1 MAGAIKLQVNN
12 GTPFYLLPDNGR
24 YIYRFRPTSPS
35 DTLTLLNTSQGQ
47 IKLDN
52 ILTHLMLKH
61 GAEPGEYVPNESEAS
76 LVQQVW
82 ENFQELQR
90 SMEDR
95 ERGLQ
100 VLIRETASGILEK
113 FIDSKGNLL
122 TDRATIAGKIMER
135 VKSDT
140 EESVRQQ
147 LPGLI
152 SSEVVSGSVKS
163 IIQQSGNHI
172 LNALSSK
179 TGELITQL
187 NLAPEGAYIK
197 GKRIMLDGETHLTT
211 AFANKLM
218 TESLEAQTVK
228 SFLGKFNRV
237 IATEIVSDRV
247 NAGIIRASVL
257 EADSLRAYRGFIGGF
272 RLGDHPQGGGNWLTG
287 ENQFSIG
294 MSDGRGGPKRTAL
307 WVNWGTNWNEPA
319 WGAWWI
325 THDGVMHVKNTPIFY
340 RNINIAGELLGAD
353 DVKRANYAVTSEAN
367 GQNYRVDEIVWRNQ
381 KGGGSQVGFITGSH
395 TMWLDVDKVN

>member
-12 GTPFYLLPDNGR
+12 GTPFDLLPDNGH

-82 ENFQELQR
+82 QNFQELQR

-100 VLIRETASGILEK
+100 VLILETASGILEN

-135 VKSDT
+135 VKDDT
-140 EESVRQQ
+140 VESVRQQ
-147 LPGLI
+147 LPGMI
-152 SSEVVSGSVKS
+152 SSEVIGESVKS
-163 IIQQSGNHI
+163 VIQQSGSQI
-172 LNALSSK
+172 VNALADK

-197 GKRIMLDGETHLTT
+197 GKRIVLDGETHLTT

-228 SFLGKFNRV
+228 SFVGKFNRV
-237 IATEIVSDRV
+237 IANEIVSDSV

-272 RLGDHPQGGGNWLTG
+272 RLGDHPEGGGNWLTG
-287 ENQFSIG
+287 ENRFAVG
-294 MSDGRGGPKRTAL
+294 MSDGRGGLKRTAL
-307 WVNWGTNWNEPA
+307 WVNWGDNWSEPS
-319 WGAWWI
+319 WGAWWV
-325 THDGVMHVKNTPIFY
+325 THDGVMHVKNTPRFY
-340 RNINIAGELLGAD
+340 REILIRGERFDISGVRKANQAVISNREDGYFSIEKIA
-353 DVKRANYAVTSEAN
+353 
-367 GQNYRVDEIVWRNQ
+367 YRNR
-381 KGGGSQVGFITGSH
+381 GSGGSQVGFYNGNTWMWITIDDI
-395 TMWLDVDKVN
+395 T

>member
-1 MAGAIKLQVNN
+1 MAGAIKLQVND
-12 GTPFYLLPDNGR
+12 GTPFDLLAENGR

-76 LVQQVW
+76 RVQQVW
-82 ENFQELQR
+82 QNFQELQR

-228 SFLGKFNRV
+228 SFVGKFNRV
-237 IATEIVSDRV
+237 IANEIISDSI

-257 EADSLRAYRGFIGGF
+257 EANSLRAYRGFIGGF
-272 RLGDHPQGGGNWLTG
+272 RLGDHPEGGGNWLTG
-287 ENQFSIG
+287 ENRFAVG
-294 MSDGRGGPKRTAL
+294 MSDGRGGLKRTAL
-307 WVNWGTNWNEPA
+307 WVNWGDNWSEPS
-319 WGAWWI
+319 WGAWWV
-325 THDGVMHVKNTPIFY
+325 THDGVMHVKEIPRFY
-340 RNINIAGELLGAD
+340 REILIRGERFDASGVRKANQAVISNRD
-353 DVKRANYAVTSEAN
+353 DGYFTIEKIVYRNRG
-367 GQNYRVDEIVWRNQ
+367 GQ
-381 KGGGSQVGFITGSH
+381 GSQIGFYNGNTWMWIDIDDIT
-395 TMWLDVDKVN
+395 

>member
-12 GTPFYLLPDNGR
+12 GTPFDLLPDNGR
-24 YIYRFRPTSPS
+24 FLYRFRPTSPS

-47 IKLDN
+47 VKLDN

-76 LVQQVW
+76 RVQQVW
-82 ENFQELQR
+82 QNFQELQR

-152 SSEVVSGSVKS
+152 SSEVIGESVKS
-163 IIQQSGNHI
+163 VIQQSGSQI
-172 LNALSSK
+172 VNALADK

-197 GKRIMLDGETHLTT
+197 GKRIVLDGETHLTT

-228 SFLGKFNRV
+228 SFVGKFNRV
-237 IATEIVSDRV
+237 IANEIVSDSV

-257 EADSLRAYRGFIGGF
+257 EANSLRAYRGFIGGF
-272 RLGDHPQGGGNWLTG
+272 RIGDHPQGGGNWLTG
-287 ENQFSIG
+287 DNQFSIG
-294 MSDGRGGPKRTAL
+294 MSDGRGGFKRTAL
-307 WVNWGTNWNEPA
+307 WVNWGNNWNEPS

-325 THDGVMHVKNTPIFY
+325 THDGIMHVKSIPKFY
-340 RNINIAGELLGAD
+340 RAIEIDGEILGPSG
-353 DVKRANYAVTSEAN
+353 VKRANSAVTSERN
-367 GQNYRVDEIVWRNQ
+367 GQNNRVDEIVWRNQ
-381 KGGGSQVGFITGSH
+381 EGGGSQVGFRTGSH

>member
-12 GTPFYLLPDNGR
+12 GTPFDLLPDNGR
-24 YIYRFRPTSPS
+24 YLYRFRPTSPS

-76 LVQQVW
+76 RVQQVW

-163 IIQQSGNHI
+163 IIQQSGSQI
-172 LNALSSK
+172 VNALAGK

-197 GKRIMLDGETHLTT
+197 GKRIVLDGETHLTT

-228 SFLGKFNRV
+228 SFVGKFNRV
-237 IATEIVSDRV
+237 IANEIVSDSV

-272 RLGDHPQGGGNWLTG
+272 RLGDHPHGGGNWLTG

-294 MSDGRGGPKRTAL
+294 MSDGRGGPKRTAI

-353 DVKRANYAVTSEAN
+353 GVKRANYAVTSEAN

-381 KGGGSQVGFITGSH
+381 EGGGSQVGFRTGSH

>member
-1 MAGAIKLQVNN
+1 MAGAIKLQVND
-12 GTPFYLLPDNGR
+12 GTPFDLLPENGR
-24 YIYRFRPTSPS
+24 YLYRFRPTSPS

-61 GAEPGEYVPNESEAS
+61 GLEPGEYVPNESQAS
-76 LVQQVW
+76 QVQQVW
-82 ENFQELQR
+82 QNFQELQR

-135 VKSDT
+135 VKNDT

-147 LPGLI
+147 LPGMI
-152 SSEVVSGSVKS
+152 SSEVIGESVKS
-163 IIQQSGNHI
+163 VIQQSGSQI
-172 LNALSSK
+172 VNALADK

-197 GKRIMLDGETHLTT
+197 GKRIVLDGETHLTT

-228 SFLGKFNRV
+228 SFVGKFNRV
-237 IATEIVSDRV
+237 IANEIVSDSI
-247 NAGIIRASVL
+247 NAGLIRASVL
-257 EADSLRAYRGFIGGF
+257 EANSLRAYRGFIGGF
-272 RLGDHPQGGGNWLTG
+272 RIGDHPQGGGNWLTG
-287 ENQFSIG
+287 DNQFAIG

-307 WVNWGTNWNEPA
+307 WVNWGNNWNEPA

-340 RNINIAGELLGAD
+340 RHINIEGELLGARG
-353 DVKRANYAVTSEAN
+353 VKRANNAIVTERD
-367 GQNYRVDEIVWRNQ
+367 GQNNTVDTIVWRN
-381 KGGGSQVGFITGSH
+381 KDSGGSQVGFQTGSH
-395 TMWLDVDKVN
+395 WMWLDVDNVT

>member
-12 GTPFYLLPDNGR
+12 GTPFDLLPENGR
-24 YIYRFRPTSPS
+24 YLYRFRPTSPS

-76 LVQQVW
+76 RVQQVW
-82 ENFQELQR
+82 QNFQELQR

-135 VKSDT
+135 VKDDT
-140 EESVRQQ
+140 VESVRQQ
-147 LPGLI
+147 LPGMI
-152 SSEVVSGSVKS
+152 SSEVIGESVKS
-163 IIQQSGNHI
+163 VIQQSGSQI
-172 LNALSSK
+172 VNALANK

-197 GKRIMLDGETHLTT
+197 GKRIVLDGETHLTT

-228 SFLGKFNRV
+228 SFVGKFNRV
-237 IATEIVSDRV
+237 IANEIVSDSV

-257 EADSLRAYRGFIGGF
+257 EANSLRAYRGFIGGF

-287 ENQFSIG
+287 ENQFAIG

-381 KGGGSQVGFITGSH
+381 EGGGSQVGFITGSH

>member
-12 GTPFYLLPDNGR
+12 GTPFDLLPENGR
-24 YIYRFRPTSPS
+24 YLYRFRATSPS

-76 LVQQVW
+76 RVQQVW
-82 ENFQELQR
+82 QNFQELQR

-135 VKSDT
+135 VKDDT
-140 EESVRQQ
+140 VESVRQQ
-147 LPGLI
+147 LPGMI
-152 SSEVVSGSVKS
+152 SSEVIGESVKS
-163 IIQQSGNHI
+163 VIQQSGSQI
-172 LNALSSK
+172 VNALADK

-197 GKRIMLDGETHLTT
+197 GKRIVLDGETHLTT

-228 SFLGKFNRV
+228 SFVGKFNRV
-237 IATEIVSDRV
+237 IANEIVSDSV

-272 RLGDHPQGGGNWLTG
+272 RLGDHPEGGGNWLTG
-287 ENQFSIG
+287 ENRFAVG
-294 MSDGRGGPKRTAL
+294 MSDGRGGLKRTAL
-307 WVNWGTNWNEPA
+307 WVNWGDNWSEPS
-319 WGAWWI
+319 WGAWWV
-325 THDGVMHVKNTPIFY
+325 THDGVMHVKNTPRFY
-340 RNINIAGELLGAD
+340 REILIRGERFDISGVRKANQAVISNREDGYFSIEKIA
-353 DVKRANYAVTSEAN
+353 
-367 GQNYRVDEIVWRNQ
+367 YRNR
-381 KGGGSQVGFITGSH
+381 GSGGSQVGFYNGNTWMWITIDDI
-395 TMWLDVDKVN
+395 T

>member
-76 LVQQVW
+76 RAQQVW
-82 ENFQELQR
+82 QNFQELQR

-135 VKSDT
+135 VKDDT
-140 EESVRQQ
+140 VESVRQQ
-147 LPGLI
+147 LPGMI
-152 SSEVVSGSVKS
+152 SSEVIGESVKS
-163 IIQQSGNHI
+163 VIQQSGSQI
-172 LNALSSK
+172 VNALADK

-197 GKRIMLDGETHLTT
+197 GKRIVLDGETHLTT

-228 SFLGKFNRV
+228 SFVGKFNRV
-237 IATEIVSDRV
+237 IANEIVSDSV

-272 RLGDHPQGGGNWLTG
+272 RLGDHPEGGGNWLTG
-287 ENQFSIG
+287 ENRFAVG
-294 MSDGRGGPKRTAL
+294 MSDGRGGLKRTAL
-307 WVNWGTNWNEPA
+307 WVNWGDNWSEPS
-319 WGAWWI
+319 WGAWWV
-325 THDGVMHVKNTPIFY
+325 THDGVMHVKNTPRFY
-340 RNINIAGELLGAD
+340 REILIRGERFDISGVRKANQAVISNREDGYFSIEKIA
-353 DVKRANYAVTSEAN
+353 
-367 GQNYRVDEIVWRNQ
+367 YRNR
-381 KGGGSQVGFITGSH
+381 GSGGSQVGFYNGNTWMWITIDDI
-395 TMWLDVDKVN
+395 T

>member
-12 GTPFYLLPDNGR
+12 GTPFDLLPENGR
-24 YIYRFRPTSPS
+24 YLYRFRPTSPS

-76 LVQQVW
+76 RVQQVW
-82 ENFQELQR
+82 QNFQELQR

-197 GKRIMLDGETHLTT
+197 GKRIVLDGETHLTT

-228 SFLGKFNRV
+228 SFVGKFNRV
-237 IATEIVSDRV
+237 IANEIISDSI

-272 RLGDHPQGGGNWLTG
+272 RLGDHPHGGGNWLTG

-307 WVNWGTNWNEPA
+307 WVNWGTDWNEPA

-353 DVKRANYAVTSEAN
+353 GVKRANYAVTSEAN

-381 KGGGSQVGFITGSH
+381 EGGGSQVGFRTGSH

>member
-12 GTPFYLLPDNGR
+12 GTPFDLLPENGR
-24 YIYRFRPTSPS
+24 YLYRFRPTSPS

-61 GAEPGEYVPNESEAS
+61 GAEPGEYVPNESQAS
-76 LVQQVW
+76 QVQQVW
-82 ENFQELQR
+82 QNFQELQR

-100 VLIRETASGILEK
+100 VLIRETASGILER
-113 FIDSKGNLL
+113 FVDAKGNLL

-135 VKSDT
+135 VKNET

-163 IIQQSGNHI
+163 IIQQSGSQI
-172 LNALSSK
+172 VNALADK

-197 GKRIMLDGETHLTT
+197 GKRIVLDGETHLTT

-228 SFLGKFNRV
+228 SFVGKFNRV
-237 IATEIVSDRV
+237 IANEIVSDSV
-247 NAGIIRASVL
+247 NAGIIRASLL
-257 EADSLRAYRGFIGGF
+257 EANSLRAYRGFIGGF

-287 ENQFSIG
+287 ENQFAIG

-307 WVNWGTNWNEPA
+307 WVNWGTDWREPA

-340 RNINIAGELLGAD
+340 RNINIAGELFGAD
-353 DVKRANYAVTSEAN
+353 AVKRARGAIISERN
-367 GQNYRVDEIVWRNQ
+367 GQNDTVDEIAWRN
-381 KGGGSQVGFITGSH
+381 KESGGSQVGFRSGSH
-395 TMWLDVDKVN
+395 WMWIDVDRVN

>member
-12 GTPFYLLPDNGR
+12 GTPFDLLPDNGR
-24 YIYRFRPTSPS
+24 YLYRFRPTSPS

-76 LVQQVW
+76 RVQQVW

-163 IIQQSGNHI
+163 IIQQSGSQI
-172 LNALSSK
+172 VNALAGK

-197 GKRIMLDGETHLTT
+197 GKRIVLDGETHLTT

-228 SFLGKFNRV
+228 SFVGKFNRV
-237 IATEIVSDRV
+237 IANEIISDSI

-272 RLGDHPQGGGNWLTG
+272 RLGDHPEGGGNWLTG

-294 MSDGRGGPKRTAL
+294 MSDGRGGLKRTAL
-307 WVNWGTNWNEPA
+307 WVNWGNNWNEPS

-353 DVKRANYAVTSEAN
+353 GVKRANYAVTSEAN

-381 KGGGSQVGFITGSH
+381 EGGGSQVGFRTGSH

>member
-1 MAGAIKLQVNN
+1 MQVNN
-12 GTPFYLLPDNGR
+12 GTPFDLLPDNGR
-24 YIYRFRPTSPS
+24 YLYRFRPTSPS
-35 DTLTLLNTSQGQ
+35 DTLTLYNTSQGQ

-61 GAEPGEYVPNESEAS
+61 GPEPGEYVPNESEAS
-76 LVQQVW
+76 RVQQVW
-82 ENFQELQR
+82 QNYQELQR

-100 VLIRETASGILEK
+100 VLIRETASGILER
-113 FIDSKGNLL
+113 FVDAKGNLL

-140 EESVRQQ
+140 VESVRQQ
-147 LPGLI
+147 LPGMI
-152 SSEVVSGSVKS
+152 SSEVIGESVKS
-163 IIQQSGNHI
+163 VIQQSGSAI
-172 LNALSSK
+172 VNALADK

-197 GKRIMLDGETHLTT
+197 GKRIVLDGETHLTT

-218 TESLEAQTVK
+218 TESLDAQTVK
-228 SFLGKFNRV
+228 SFVGKFNRV
-237 IATEIVSDRV
+237 IANEIVSDSI
-247 NAGIIRASVL
+247 NAGLIRASVL
-257 EADSLRAYRGFIGGF
+257 EANSLRAYRGFIGGF
-272 RLGDHPQGGGNWLTG
+272 RIGDHPQGGGNWLTG
-287 ENQFSIG
+287 DNQFAIG

-307 WVNWGTNWNEPA
+307 WVNWGNNWNEPA

-340 RNINIAGELLGAD
+340 RHINIEGELLGARG
-353 DVKRANYAVTSEAN
+353 VRRANNAIVTEREGKN
-367 GQNYRVDEIVWRNQ
+367 NTVDTIVWRN
-381 KGGGSQVGFITGSH
+381 KDSGGSQIGFQTGSH
-395 TMWLDVDKVN
+395 WMWLDVDNVT

>member
-12 GTPFYLLPDNGR
+12 GTPFDLLPDNGR
-24 YIYRFRPTSPS
+24 YLYRFRPTSPS

-76 LVQQVW
+76 RVQQVW

-152 SSEVVSGSVKS
+152 SSEVVSGSIKS
-163 IIQQSGNHI
+163 IIQQSGSHI

-197 GKRIMLDGETHLTT
+197 GKRIVLDGETHLTT

-228 SFLGKFNRV
+228 SFVGKFNRV
-237 IATEIVSDRV
+237 IANEIVSDSV

-257 EADSLRAYRGFIGGF
+257 EANSLRAYRGFIGGF
-272 RLGDHPQGGGNWLTG
+272 RLGDHPHGGGNWLTG
-287 ENQFSIG
+287 ENQFAIG

-381 KGGGSQVGFITGSH
+381 EGGGSQVGFITGSH

>member
-12 GTPFYLLPDNGR
+12 GTPFDLLPENGR
-24 YIYRFRPTSPS
+24 YLYRFRPTSPS
-35 DTLTLLNTSQGQ
+35 DTLTLLNTSQGHV
-47 IKLDN
+47 KLDN

-61 GAEPGEYVPNESEAS
+61 GPEPGEYVPNESEVS
-76 LVQQVW
+76 QVQRVW
-82 ENFQELQR
+82 QNFQELQR

-152 SSEVVSGSVKS
+152 SSEIVSGSVKS
-163 IIQQSGNHI
+163 IIQQSGSQI
-172 LNALSSK
+172 VNALADK

-197 GKRIMLDGETHLTT
+197 GKRIVLDGETHLTT

-228 SFLGKFNRV
+228 SFVGKFNRV
-237 IATEIVSDRV
+237 IANEIVSDSV

-257 EADSLRAYRGFIGGF
+257 EANSLRAYRGFIGGF
-272 RLGDHPQGGGNWLTG
+272 RIGDHPNGWGNWITG
-287 ENQFSIG
+287 ANQFSIG
-294 MSDGRGGPKRTAL
+294 MSDGRGGLKSTAI
-307 WVNWGTNWNEPA
+307 WVNWGGNWEEA
-319 WGAWWI
+319 GWDAWWV
-325 THDGVMHVKNTPIFY
+325 THDGVMNVKKTPIFY
-340 RNINIAGELLGAD
+340 RDMMIGGERFDGDAA
-353 DVKRANYAVTSEAN
+353 RNARYAVTSVNE
-367 GQNYRVDEIVWRNQ
+367 GGYYSIGKIVYRNRA
-381 KGGGSQVGFITGSH
+381 GGGSQVGFSGGGKW
-395 TMWLDVDKVN
+395 MWIDIDDIS

>member
-1 MAGAIKLQVNN
+1 MAGAIKLQINN
-12 GTPFYLLPDNGR
+12 GTPFDLLPDNGR
-24 YIYRFRPTSPS
+24 YLYRFRPTSPS

-61 GAEPGEYVPNESEAS
+61 GPEPGEYVPNESEAS
-76 LVQQVW
+76 RVQQVW
-82 ENFQELQR
+82 QNFQELQR

-140 EESVRQQ
+140 VESVRQQ
-147 LPGLI
+147 LPGMI
-152 SSEVVSGSVKS
+152 SSEVIGESVKS
-163 IIQQSGNHI
+163 VIQQSGSQI
-172 LNALSSK
+172 VNALADK

-197 GKRIMLDGETHLTT
+197 GKRIVLDGETHLTT

-228 SFLGKFNRV
+228 SFVGKFNRV
-237 IATEIVSDRV
+237 IANEIVSDSV

-257 EADSLRAYRGFIGGF
+257 EANSLRAYRGFIGGF
-272 RLGDHPQGGGNWLTG
+272 RIGDHPQGGGNWLTG
-287 ENQFSIG
+287 DNQFSIG
-294 MSDGRGGPKRTAL
+294 MSDGRGGFKRTAL
-307 WVNWGTNWNEPA
+307 WVNWGNNWNEPS

-325 THDGVMHVKNTPIFY
+325 THDGIMHVKSIPKFY
-340 RNINIAGELLGAD
+340 RAIEIDGEILGPSG
-353 DVKRANYAVTSEAN
+353 VKRANSAVTSERN
-367 GQNYRVDEIVWRNQ
+367 GQNNRVDEIVWRNQ
-381 KGGGSQVGFITGSH
+381 EGGGSQVGFRTGSH

>member
-12 GTPFYLLPDNGR
+12 GTPFDLLPDNGR

-82 ENFQELQR
+82 QNFQELQR

-140 EESVRQQ
+140 DESVRQQ

-152 SSEVVSGSVKS
+152 NSEVVSGSVKS
-163 IIQQSGNHI
+163 IIQQSGSQI
-172 LNALSSK
+172 VNALAGK

-197 GKRIMLDGETHLTT
+197 GKRIVLDGETHLTT

-228 SFLGKFNRV
+228 SFVGKFNRV
-237 IATEIVSDRV
+237 IANEIISDSI

-272 RLGDHPQGGGNWLTG
+272 RLGDHPHGGGNWLTG

-307 WVNWGTNWNEPA
+307 WVNWGNNWNEPA

-353 DVKRANYAVTSEAN
+353 GVKRANYAVTSEAN

-381 KGGGSQVGFITGSH
+381 EGGGSQVGFRTGSH

>member
-12 GTPFYLLPDNGR
+12 GTPFDLLPENGR
-24 YIYRFRPTSPS
+24 YLYRFRPTSPS

-76 LVQQVW
+76 RVQQVW
-82 ENFQELQR
+82 QNYQELQR

-163 IIQQSGNHI
+163 IIQQSGSQI
-172 LNALSSK
+172 VNALAGK

-197 GKRIMLDGETHLTT
+197 GKRIVLDGETHLTT

-228 SFLGKFNRV
+228 SFVGKFNRV
-237 IATEIVSDRV
+237 IANEIISDSI

-272 RLGDHPQGGGNWLTG
+272 RLGDHPHGGGNWLTG

-307 WVNWGTNWNEPA
+307 WVNWGNNWNEPA

-353 DVKRANYAVTSEAN
+353 GVKRANYAVTSEAN

-381 KGGGSQVGFITGSH
+381 EGGGSQVGFRTGSH

>member
-12 GTPFYLLPDNGR
+12 GTPFDLLPENGR
-24 YIYRFRPTSPS
+24 YLYRFRPTSPS

-61 GAEPGEYVPNESEAS
+61 GTEPGEYVPNESQAS
-76 LVQQVW
+76 QVQQVW
-82 ENFQELQR
+82 QNFQELQR

-135 VKSDT
+135 VKNDT
-140 EESVRQQ
+140 VESVRQQ
-147 LPGLI
+147 LPGMI
-152 SSEVVSGSVKS
+152 SSEVIGKSLKSV
-163 IIQQSGNHI
+163 IQQSGSEI
-172 LNALSSK
+172 VNALADKS
-179 TGELITQL
+179 GELITQL
-187 NLAPEGAYIK
+187 NLAPEGAYLK

-228 SFLGKFNRV
+228 SFVGKFNRV

-272 RLGDHPQGGGNWLTG
+272 RLGDHPHGGGNWLTG

-294 MSDGRGGPKRTAL
+294 MSDGRGGDKRTAL
-307 WVNWGTNWNEPA
+307 WVNWGYDWNKPGD
-319 WGAWWI
+319 GAWWI
-325 THDGVMHVKNTPIFY
+325 THDGIMHVKSTPIFY
-340 RNINIAGELLGAD
+340 KDIQVEGIRLGANTI
-353 DVKRANYAVTSEAN
+353 KKASQAVISNREN
-367 GQNYRVDEIVWRNQ
+367 GYWDIEKIAYKNLENGAGR
-381 KGGGSQVGFITGSH
+381 QVGFYNGSYW
-395 TMWLDVDKVN
+395 MWVSVN

>member
-12 GTPFYLLPDNGR
+12 GTPFDLLPDNGR
-24 YIYRFRPTSPS
+24 YLYRFRPTSPS

-61 GAEPGEYVPNESEAS
+61 GPEPGEYVPNESEAS
-76 LVQQVW
+76 RVQQVW
-82 ENFQELQR
+82 QNFQELQR

-228 SFLGKFNRV
+228 SFVGKFNRV
-237 IATEIVSDRV
+237 IANEIISDSI

-257 EADSLRAYRGFIGGF
+257 EANSLRAYRGFIGGF
-272 RLGDHPQGGGNWLTG
+272 RIGDHPQGGGNWLTG
-287 ENQFSIG
+287 DNQFAIG

-307 WVNWGTNWNEPA
+307 WVNWGNNWNEPA

-340 RNINIAGELLGAD
+340 RHINIEGELLGAGG
-353 DVKRANYAVTSEAN
+353 VRRANNAIVTEREGKN
-367 GQNYRVDEIVWRNQ
+367 NTVDTIVWRN
-381 KGGGSQVGFITGSH
+381 KDSGGSQIGFQTGSH
-395 TMWLDVDKVN
+395 WMWLDVDNVT

>member
-1 MAGAIKLQVNN
+1 MAGAIKLQVND
-12 GTPFYLLPDNGR
+12 GTPFDLLAENGR

-76 LVQQVW
+76 RAQQVW
-82 ENFQELQR
+82 QNFQELQR

-228 SFLGKFNRV
+228 SFVGKFNRV
-237 IATEIVSDRV
+237 IANEIISDSI

-257 EADSLRAYRGFIGGF
+257 EVNSLRAYRGFIGGF
-272 RLGDHPQGGGNWLTG
+272 RLGAHPEGGGNWLTG
-287 ENQFSIG
+287 ENRFAVG
-294 MSDGRGGPKRTAL
+294 MSDGRGGLKRTAL
-307 WVNWGTNWNEPA
+307 WVNWGDNWSEPS
-319 WGAWWI
+319 WGAWWV
-325 THDGVMHVKNTPIFY
+325 THDGVMHVKEIPRFY
-340 RNINIAGELLGAD
+340 REILIRGERFDASGVRKANQAVISNRD
-353 DVKRANYAVTSEAN
+353 DGYFTIEKIVYRNRG
-367 GQNYRVDEIVWRNQ
+367 GQ
-381 KGGGSQVGFITGSH
+381 GSQIGFYNGNTWMWIDIDDIT
-395 TMWLDVDKVN
+395 

>member
-12 GTPFYLLPDNGR
+12 GTPFDLLPENGR
-24 YIYRFRPTSPS
+24 YLYRFRPTSPN

-47 IKLDN
+47 VKLDN

-61 GAEPGEYVPNESEAS
+61 GSEPGEYVPNESEAS
-76 LVQQVW
+76 RVQQVW
-82 ENFQELQR
+82 QNYQELQR

-152 SSEVVSGSVKS
+152 SSEVVSGSIKS
-163 IIQQSGNHI
+163 IIQQSGSHI

-197 GKRIMLDGETHLTT
+197 GKRIVLDGETHLTT

-228 SFLGKFNRV
+228 SFVGKFNRV
-237 IATEIVSDRV
+237 IANEIVSDSV

-257 EADSLRAYRGFIGGF
+257 EANSLRAYRGFIGGF
-272 RLGDHPQGGGNWLTG
+272 RLGDHPHGGGNWLTG
-287 ENQFSIG
+287 ENQFAIG

-381 KGGGSQVGFITGSH
+381 EGGGSQVGFITGSH

>member
-12 GTPFYLLPDNGR
+12 GTPFDLIPENGR
-24 YIYRFRPTSPS
+24 YLYRFRPTSPS

-61 GAEPGEYVPNESEAS
+61 GAEPGEYVPNESQAS
-76 LVQQVW
+76 QVQQVW
-82 ENFQELQR
+82 QNFQELQR

-147 LPGLI
+147 LPGMI
-152 SSEVVSGSVKS
+152 SSEVIGESVKS
-163 IIQQSGNHI
+163 VIQQSGSQI
-172 LNALSSK
+172 VNALADK

-197 GKRIMLDGETHLTT
+197 GKRIVLDGETHLTT

-218 TESLEAQTVK
+218 TESLDAQTVK
-228 SFLGKFNRV
+228 SFVGKFNRV
-237 IATEIVSDRV
+237 IANEIVSDSI
-247 NAGIIRASVL
+247 NAGLIRASVL
-257 EADSLRAYRGFIGGF
+257 EANSLRAYRGFIGGF
-272 RLGDHPQGGGNWLTG
+272 RIGDHPQGGGNWLTG
-287 ENQFSIG
+287 DNQFAIG

-307 WVNWGTNWNEPA
+307 WVNWGNNWNEPA

-340 RNINIAGELLGAD
+340 RHINIEGELLGAGG
-353 DVKRANYAVTSEAN
+353 VRRANKAIVTEREGKN
-367 GQNYRVDEIVWRNQ
+367 NTVDTIVWRN
-381 KGGGSQVGFITGSH
+381 KDSGGSQIGFQTGSH
-395 TMWLDVDKVN
+395 WMWLDVDNVT

>member
-12 GTPFYLLPDNGR
+12 GTPFDLLPENGR
-24 YIYRFRPTSPS
+24 YLYRFRPTSPS

-61 GAEPGEYVPNESEAS
+61 GTEPGEYVPNESQAS
-76 LVQQVW
+76 QVQQVW
-82 ENFQELQR
+82 QNFQELQR

-163 IIQQSGNHI
+163 IIQQSGSQI
-172 LNALSSK
+172 VNALAGK

-197 GKRIMLDGETHLTT
+197 GKRIVLDGETHLTT

-228 SFLGKFNRV
+228 SFVGKFNRV
-237 IATEIVSDRV
+237 IANEIISDSI

-272 RLGDHPQGGGNWLTG
+272 RLGDHPHGGGNWLTG

-307 WVNWGTNWNEPA
+307 WVNWGTDWNEPA

-353 DVKRANYAVTSEAN
+353 GVKRANYAVTSEAN

-381 KGGGSQVGFITGSH
+381 EGGGSQVGFRTGSH

>member
-12 GTPFYLLPDNGR
+12 GTPFDLLPDNGR
-24 YIYRFRPTSPS
+24 YLYRFRPTSPS

-76 LVQQVW
+76 RVQQVW

-140 EESVRQQ
+140 EESVLQQ

-152 SSEVVSGSVKS
+152 SSEVVSGSIKS

-172 LNALSSK
+172 LNALSNK

-197 GKRIMLDGETHLTT
+197 GKRIVLDGETHLTT

-228 SFLGKFNRV
+228 SFVGKFNRV
-237 IATEIVSDRV
+237 IANEIVSDSV

-257 EADSLRAYRGFIGGF
+257 EANSLRAYRGFIGGF

-381 KGGGSQVGFITGSH
+381 EGGGSQVGFITGSH

>member
-12 GTPFYLLPDNGR
+12 GTPFDLLPDNGR
-24 YIYRFRPTSPS
+24 YLYRFRPTSPS

-61 GAEPGEYVPNESEAS
+61 GPEPGEYVPNESEAS
-76 LVQQVW
+76 RVQQVW

-152 SSEVVSGSVKS
+152 SSEVVSGSIKS
-163 IIQQSGNHI
+163 IIQQSGSHI

-197 GKRIMLDGETHLTT
+197 GKRIVLDGETHLTT

-228 SFLGKFNRV
+228 SFVGKFNRV
-237 IATEIVSDRV
+237 IANEIVSDSV

-257 EADSLRAYRGFIGGF
+257 EANSLRAYRGFIGGF
-272 RLGDHPQGGGNWLTG
+272 RIGDHPQGGGNWLTG
-287 ENQFSIG
+287 DNQFSIG
-294 MSDGRGGPKRTAL
+294 MSDGRGGFKRTAL
-307 WVNWGTNWNEPA
+307 WVNWGNNWNEPS

-325 THDGVMHVKNTPIFY
+325 THDGIMHVKSIPKFY
-340 RNINIAGELLGAD
+340 RAIEIDGEILGPSG
-353 DVKRANYAVTSEAN
+353 VKRANSAVTSERN
-367 GQNYRVDEIVWRNQ
+367 GQNNRVDEIVWRNQ
-381 KGGGSQVGFITGSH
+381 EGGGSQVGFRTGSH

>member
-12 GTPFYLLPDNGR
+12 GTPFDLLPDNGR
-24 YIYRFRPTSPS
+24 YLYRFRPTSPS

-61 GAEPGEYVPNESEAS
+61 GPEPGEYVPNESEAS
-76 LVQQVW
+76 RVQQVW
-82 ENFQELQR
+82 QNYQELQR

-100 VLIRETASGILEK
+100 VLIRETASGILER
-113 FIDSKGNLL
+113 FVDSKGNLL

-140 EESVRQQ
+140 VESVRQQ
-147 LPGLI
+147 LPGMI
-152 SSEVVSGSVKS
+152 SSEVIGESVKS
-163 IIQQSGNHI
+163 VIQQSGSQI
-172 LNALSSK
+172 VNALADK

-197 GKRIMLDGETHLTT
+197 GKRIVLDGETHLTT

-228 SFLGKFNRV
+228 SFVGKFNRV
-237 IATEIVSDRV
+237 IANEIVSDSV

-257 EADSLRAYRGFIGGF
+257 EANSLRAYRGFIGGF
-272 RLGDHPQGGGNWLTG
+272 RIGDHPQGGGNWLTG
-287 ENQFSIG
+287 DNQFAIG

-307 WVNWGTNWNEPA
+307 WVNWGNNWNEPA

-340 RNINIAGELLGAD
+340 RYINIEGELLGSRG
-353 DVKRANYAVTSEAN
+353 VRKANNAIVTEREGKN
-367 GQNYRVDEIVWRNQ
+367 NTVDTIVWRN
-381 KGGGSQVGFITGSH
+381 KDSGGSQIGFQTGSH
-395 TMWLDVDKVN
+395 WMWLDVDNVT

>member
-12 GTPFYLLPDNGR
+12 GTPFDLLPENGR
-24 YIYRFRPTSPS
+24 YLYRFRPTSPS

-61 GAEPGEYVPNESEAS
+61 GSEPGEYVPNESEVS

-82 ENFQELQR
+82 QNFQELQR

-135 VKSDT
+135 VKDDT
-140 EESVRQQ
+140 VESVRQQ
-147 LPGLI
+147 LPGMI
-152 SSEVVSGSVKS
+152 SSEVIGESVKS
-163 IIQQSGNHI
+163 VIQQSGSQI
-172 LNALSSK
+172 VNALADK

-197 GKRIMLDGETHLTT
+197 GKRIVLDGETHLTT

-228 SFLGKFNRV
+228 SFVGKFNRV
-237 IATEIVSDRV
+237 IANEIVSDSV

-272 RLGDHPQGGGNWLTG
+272 RLGDHPEGGGNWLTG
-287 ENQFSIG
+287 ENRFAVG
-294 MSDGRGGPKRTAL
+294 MSDGRGGLKRTAL
-307 WVNWGTNWNEPA
+307 WVNWGDNWSEPS
-319 WGAWWI
+319 WGAWWV
-325 THDGVMHVKNTPIFY
+325 THDGVMHVKNTPRFY
-340 RNINIAGELLGAD
+340 REILIRGERFDISGVRKANQAVISNREDGYFSIEKIA
-353 DVKRANYAVTSEAN
+353 
-367 GQNYRVDEIVWRNQ
+367 YRNR
-381 KGGGSQVGFITGSH
+381 GSGGSQVGFYNGNTWMWITIDDI
-395 TMWLDVDKVN
+395 T

>member
-12 GTPFYLLPDNGR
+12 GTPFDLLPDNGR
-24 YIYRFRPTSPS
+24 YLYRFRPTSPS
-35 DTLTLLNTSQGQ
+35 DTLTLYNTSQGQ
-47 IKLDN
+47 IKLDY

-61 GAEPGEYVPNESEAS
+61 GPEPGEYVPNESEAS

-82 ENFQELQR
+82 QNYQELQR

-140 EESVRQQ
+140 VESVRQQ
-147 LPGLI
+147 LPGMI
-152 SSEVVSGSVKS
+152 SSEVIGESVKS
-163 IIQQSGNHI
+163 VIQQSGSAI
-172 LNALSSK
+172 VNALADK

-197 GKRIMLDGETHLTT
+197 GKRIVLDGETHLTT
-211 AFANKLM
+211 AFANNLM
-218 TESLEAQTVK
+218 TESLDAQTVK
-228 SFLGKFNRV
+228 SFVGKFNRV
-237 IATEIVSDRV
+237 IANEIVSDSI
-247 NAGIIRASVL
+247 NAGLIRASVL
-257 EADSLRAYRGFIGGF
+257 EANSLRAYRGFIGGF
-272 RLGDHPQGGGNWLTG
+272 RIGDHPQGGGNWLTG
-287 ENQFSIG
+287 DNQFAVG

-307 WVNWGTNWNEPA
+307 WVNWGNNWNEPA

-340 RNINIAGELLGAD
+340 RHINIEGELLGARG
-353 DVKRANYAVTSEAN
+353 VRRANNAIVTEREGKN
-367 GQNYRVDEIVWRNQ
+367 NTVDTIVWRN
-381 KGGGSQVGFITGSH
+381 KDSGGSQVGFQTGSH
-395 TMWLDVDKVN
+395 WMWLDVDNVT

>member
-1 MAGAIKLQVNN
+1 
-12 GTPFYLLPDNGR
+12 
-24 YIYRFRPTSPS
+24 
-35 DTLTLLNTSQGQ
+35 
-47 IKLDN
+47 
-52 ILTHLMLKH
+52 MLKH
-61 GAEPGEYVPNESEAS
+61 GAEPGEYVPNESQAS
-76 LVQQVW
+76 QVQQVW
-82 ENFQELQR
+82 QNFQELQR

-100 VLIRETASGILEK
+100 VLIRETASGILEN

-147 LPGLI
+147 LPGMI
-152 SSEVVSGSVKS
+152 SSEVIGESVKS
-163 IIQQSGNHI
+163 VIQQSGSQI
-172 LNALSSK
+172 VNALADK

-197 GKRIMLDGETHLTT
+197 GKRIVLDGETHLTT

-218 TESLEAQTVK
+218 TESLDAQTVK
-228 SFLGKFNRV
+228 SFVGKFNRV
-237 IATEIVSDRV
+237 IANEIVSDSI
-247 NAGIIRASVL
+247 NAGLIRASVL
-257 EADSLRAYRGFIGGF
+257 EANSLRAYRGFIGGF
-272 RLGDHPQGGGNWLTG
+272 RIGGHPQGGGNWLTG
-287 ENQFSIG
+287 DNQFAIG

-307 WVNWGTNWNEPA
+307 WVNWGNNWNEPA

-340 RNINIAGELLGAD
+340 RHINIEGELLGAGG
-353 DVKRANYAVTSEAN
+353 VRRANKAIVTEREGKN
-367 GQNYRVDEIVWRNQ
+367 NTVDTIVWRN
-381 KGGGSQVGFITGSH
+381 KDSGGSQIGFQTGSH
-395 TMWLDVDKVN
+395 WMWLDVDNVT

>member
-12 GTPFYLLPDNGR
+12 GTPFDLLPDNGR
-24 YIYRFRPTSPS
+24 YLYRFRPTSPS

-61 GAEPGEYVPNESEAS
+61 GPEPGEYVPNESEAS
-76 LVQQVW
+76 RVQQVW

-135 VKSDT
+135 VKDDT
-140 EESVRQQ
+140 VESVRQQ
-147 LPGLI
+147 LPGMI
-152 SSEVVSGSVKS
+152 SSEVIGESVKS
-163 IIQQSGNHI
+163 VIQQSGSAI
-172 LNALSSK
+172 VNALADK

-197 GKRIMLDGETHLTT
+197 GKRIVLDGETHLTT

-218 TESLEAQTVK
+218 TESLDAQTVK
-228 SFLGKFNRV
+228 SFVGKFNRV
-237 IATEIVSDRV
+237 IANEIVSDSI

-257 EADSLRAYRGFIGGF
+257 EANSLRAYRGFIGGF
-272 RLGDHPQGGGNWLTG
+272 RIGDHPAGGGNWLTG
-287 ENQFSIG
+287 DNQFAVG
-294 MSDGRGGPKRTAL
+294 MSDGRGGFKRTAL
-307 WVNWGTNWNEPA
+307 WVNWGWNWSEPSDK
-319 WGAWWI
+319 AWWV
-325 THDGVMHVKNTPIFY
+325 THDGTMHVKAEPYFY
-340 RNINIAGELLGAD
+340 TGINVGGEYLQPYGAR
-353 DVKRANYAVTSEAN
+353 RANNAIVTERDE
-367 GQNYRVDEIVWRNQ
+367 QNNSVSTIVWRN
-381 KGGGSQVGFITGSH
+381 KESGGSQVGFKSGSY
-395 TMWLDVDKVN
+395 WLWVDVDKVN

>member
-12 GTPFYLLPDNGR
+12 GTPFDLIPENGR
-24 YIYRFRPTSPS
+24 YLYRFRPTSPS

-61 GAEPGEYVPNESEAS
+61 GPEPGEYVPNESEAS
-76 LVQQVW
+76 QVQRVW
-82 ENFQELQR
+82 QNFQELQR

-140 EESVRQQ
+140 VESVRQQ
-147 LPGLI
+147 LPGMI
-152 SSEVVSGSVKS
+152 SSEVIGESVKS
-163 IIQQSGNHI
+163 VIQQSGSQI
-172 LNALSSK
+172 VNALADK

-197 GKRIMLDGETHLTT
+197 GKRIVLDGETHLTT

-228 SFLGKFNRV
+228 SFVGKFNRV
-237 IATEIVSDRV
+237 IANEIVSDSV

-257 EADSLRAYRGFIGGF
+257 EANSLRAYRGFIGGF
-272 RLGDHPQGGGNWLTG
+272 RIGDHPQGGGNWLTG
-287 ENQFSIG
+287 DNQFSIG
-294 MSDGRGGPKRTAL
+294 MSDGRGGFKRTAL
-307 WVNWGTNWNEPA
+307 WVNWGNNWNEPS

-325 THDGVMHVKNTPIFY
+325 THDGIMHVKSIPKFY
-340 RNINIAGELLGAD
+340 RAIEIDGEILGPSG
-353 DVKRANYAVTSEAN
+353 VKKANNAVVTEDNSTHY
-367 GQNYRVDEIVWRNQ
+367 GVYTVSWRN
-381 KGGGSQVGFITGSH
+381 KASGGSQVGFYTGRKWMWIDIDDIT
-395 TMWLDVDKVN
+395 

>member
-12 GTPFYLLPDNGR
+12 GTPFDLLPENGR
-24 YIYRFRPTSPS
+24 YLYRFRATSPI

-76 LVQQVW
+76 RVQQVW
-82 ENFQELQR
+82 QNFQELQR

-135 VKSDT
+135 VKDDT
-140 EESVRQQ
+140 VESVRQQ
-147 LPGLI
+147 LPGMI
-152 SSEVVSGSVKS
+152 SSEVIGESVKS
-163 IIQQSGNHI
+163 VIQQSGSQI
-172 LNALSSK
+172 VNALADK

-197 GKRIMLDGETHLTT
+197 GKRIVLDGETHLTT

-228 SFLGKFNRV
+228 SFVGKFNRV
-237 IATEIVSDRV
+237 IANEIVSDSV

-272 RLGDHPQGGGNWLTG
+272 RLGDHPEGGGNWLTG
-287 ENQFSIG
+287 ENRFAVG
-294 MSDGRGGPKRTAL
+294 MSDGRGGLKRTAL
-307 WVNWGTNWNEPA
+307 WVNWGDNWSEPS
-319 WGAWWI
+319 WGAWWV
-325 THDGVMHVKNTPIFY
+325 THDGVMHVKNTPRFY
-340 RNINIAGELLGAD
+340 REILIRGERFDISGVRKANQAVISNREDGYFSIEKIA
-353 DVKRANYAVTSEAN
+353 
-367 GQNYRVDEIVWRNQ
+367 YRNR
-381 KGGGSQVGFITGSH
+381 GSGGSQVGFYNGNTWMWITIDDI
-395 TMWLDVDKVN
+395 T

>member
-12 GTPFYLLPDNGR
+12 GTPFDLLPDNGR
-24 YIYRFRPTSPS
+24 YLYRFRPTSPS
-35 DTLTLLNTSQGQ
+35 DTLTLFNTSQGQ

-76 LVQQVW
+76 RVQQVW
-82 ENFQELQR
+82 QNFQELQR

-228 SFLGKFNRV
+228 SFVGKFNRV
-237 IATEIVSDRV
+237 IANEIISDSI

-257 EADSLRAYRGFIGGF
+257 EANSLRAYRGFIGGF

-381 KGGGSQVGFITGSH
+381 EGGGSQVGFITGSH